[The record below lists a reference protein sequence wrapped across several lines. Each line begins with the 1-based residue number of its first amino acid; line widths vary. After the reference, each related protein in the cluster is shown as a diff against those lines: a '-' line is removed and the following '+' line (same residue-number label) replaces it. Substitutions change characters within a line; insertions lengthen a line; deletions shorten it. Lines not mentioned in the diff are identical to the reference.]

1 MNCLNCVTYGC
12 TVMTHGA
19 GKQSRESRAV
29 ESCAWFAA
37 AIRFFAG
44 RGRQNGSRLLSVH
57 TASLSI
63 PSTSRTPA
71 KGCSCRRRQ
80 DCFYRQT
87 IHRPGPTL
95 EILRQR
101 QGSIAGRHCGPG
113 PGGFPS
119 AKGEAWVIDH
129 EVGIPRFSWNID
141 LIVCYRKN
149 WNRFTRCCYRIGD
162 GPSEVRSQNRRT
174 H

>member
-1 MNCLNCVTYGC
+1 MNNVTYGC
-12 TVMTHGA
+12 IVVTHGA
-19 GKQSRESRAV
+19 SEQGREGRTI
-29 ESCAWFAA
+29 ESCARFAA

-44 RGRQNGSRLLSVH
+44 RSGQYGSRLLSFH

-71 KGCSCRRRQ
+71 KGRSCRRLQ

-87 IHRPGPTL
+87 IHRFGPAL
-95 EILRQR
+95 EVLRQR
-101 QGSIAGRHCGPG
+101 KRSIAGRHCGPRS
-113 PGGFPS
+113 GGFPS
-119 AKGEAWVIDH
+119 AKGKAWVIDH

-162 GPSEVRSQNRRT
+162 GSLEARNHRRNRRT